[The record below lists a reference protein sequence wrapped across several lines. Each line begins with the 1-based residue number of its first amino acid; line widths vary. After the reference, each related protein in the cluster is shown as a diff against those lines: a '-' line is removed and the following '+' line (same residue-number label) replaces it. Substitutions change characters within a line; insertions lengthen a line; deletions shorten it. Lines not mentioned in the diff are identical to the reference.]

1 MSTKSSQAFY
11 HLAYCLAE
19 ARQIESAIT
28 AIRTCLEL
36 DQQNVQ
42 AWHLLALLLSAS
54 KDWEGAAKACEAGV
68 GIWEDDEEND
78 AAESEESPT
87 GNPDENEPTVG
98 TKDFASPTATV
109 TLPTEPTSAAPIIL
123 RSGAIRSPASLSA
136 TPPTR
141 SKKLENVIRLR
152 ITYKTIIE
160 KTQGAEPAME
170 EAENLF
176 AFFSAR
182 SGSGRSNFGYR
193 RGLSGVM
200 GQSMISVKDTGGSYV
215 SVEDLQNSMMDN
227 PSHRASMIS
236 SELLSYNCSAW
247 LILVQ
252 APDGEGG
259 VTEELSE
266 LQLSN
271 TTSPDEIST
280 RSDPTEMNEKDK
292 EPEKA
297 GSVGHSPLHRKMLAS
312 HLHIPGS
319 RQGSLS
325 NPNSARR
332 LGTGA
337 VSTPGTSLV
346 SLLNRF

>member
-1 MSTKSSQAFY
+1 M
-11 HLAYCLAE
+11 
-19 ARQIESAIT
+19 R
-28 AIRTCLEL
+28 
-36 DQQNVQ
+36 
-42 AWHLLALLLSAS
+42 
-54 KDWEGAAKACEAGV
+54 
-68 GIWEDDEEND
+68 IWEEDEETD

-87 GNPDENEPTVG
+87 GNPDENEPAVG
-98 TKDFASPTATV
+98 FKDFASPTTAV
-109 TLPTEPTSAAPIIL
+109 TLPTEPTTAAPIIL
-123 RSGAIRSPASLSA
+123 RSGAIRSPAPLSPA
-136 TPPTR
+136 PPTR

-215 SVEDLQNSMMDN
+215 SVADLQNAMLEN
-227 PSHRASMIS
+227 PGHRASMVS
-236 SELLSYNCSAW
+236 SESLIRQRQTW
-247 LILVQ
+247 LMIVQ
-252 APDGEGG
+252 APEGEGG
-259 VTEELSE
+259 ATEELSE

-280 RSDPTEMNEKDK
+280 QSDPVDSTEKEK
-292 EPEKA
+292 EKA

-312 HLHIPGS
+312 HLHVPGS
-319 RQGSLS
+319 RQSLS
-325 NPNSARR
+325 NQNSVRR

-337 VSTPGTSLV
+337 SSTPGKSSPLFPR
-346 SLLNRF
+346 SDGSDLQIYH